1 MIMLPKVSVIVPIFN
16 VEKYLTR
23 CIDSIV
29 NQSFTNLDIIL
40 VDDGSPD
47 NCGKI
52 ADDYEKKDSRIQV
65 IHKKNGGLSDA
76 RNHGMRIATGEF
88 TIFVDSDDWLEL
100 TMIEELVRTSL
111 TFKAD
116 IVQSAFYY
124 AHEDHLIFD
133 NRYFSKD
140 APPLILDNQALM
152 AELVINERVKNFAWG
167 KLYRTS
173 LIKDIPFKKGVLF
186 EDVFWAHHVMQRVNS
201 YVMVH
206 KPLCYYFQRD
216 DSIVAS
222 YTTRN
227 LDIIQGLK
235 ERHSFI
241 EENYENLANDSY
253 QSLLKNILIHYNLL
267 LANRSK
273 DKGGLFRKD
282 LQNYLKTHYREINE
296 AVSYNLQLQTQL
308 HLFNIHPY
316 LHTLYLAV
324 YKLFRLTGFHTKSPK
339 LERINLS
346 NNIKGIPE

>member
-1 MIMLPKVSVIVPIFN
+1 MLPKVNVIVPIFK
-16 VEKYLTR
+16 VEKYINR

-29 NQSFTNLDIIL
+29 NQTFTNLDIIL

-52 ADDYEKKDSRIQV
+52 ADDYKKKDARIQV

-76 RNHGMRIATGEF
+76 RNHGMRIATGEL

-116 IVQSAFYY
+116 IVQAAFYY

-133 NRYFSKD
+133 NRFFTKD
-140 APPLILDNQALM
+140 APPLKLDNQALM

-173 LIKDIPFKKGVLF
+173 LIKDILFKKGVLF

-201 YVMVH
+201 YVIVH
-206 KPLCYYFQRD
+206 KPLCYYFQRT

-235 ERHSFI
+235 ERHMFI
-241 EENYENLANDSY
+241 EENYKNLANHSY
-253 QSLLKNILIHYNLL
+253 QTLLKNILIHYNLL

-273 DKGGLFRKD
+273 DRGGLLRQD
-282 LQNYLKTHYREINE
+282 LQNYLKTHYREMNE
-296 AVSYNLQLQTQL
+296 AVSYNRQLQTQL
-308 HLFNIHPY
+308 YLFNIHPY
-316 LHTLYLAV
+316 LHTVYLAV
-324 YKLFRLTGFHTKSPK
+324 NKFLRLAGFHTKSPK
-339 LERINLS
+339 LERINLT
-346 NNIKGIPE
+346 NYKKEIHG